1 MRMVRYR
8 SGKSVKGAD
17 ASDAAARGGTP
28 PETFQRGHKTYPLM
42 AEPNKAAGRSRAG
55 GALVPAGRRAE
66 RSKTGRSGSW
76 PLTCVRALMTRSN
89 RLRALIAT
97 GKQRPEPNPANQ
109 KHGLFH
115 G

>member
-1 MRMVRYR
+1 V
-8 SGKSVKGAD
+8 
-17 ASDAAARGGTP
+17 TP
-28 PETFQRGHKTYPLM
+28 PRGEGPRPKLFSADTKLYPLM
-42 AEPNKAAGRSRAG
+42 AEPNKAAGRSWAG

-76 PLTCVRALMTRSN
+76 PLTCVRALMTRSD
-89 RLRALIAT
+89 RLGALIAT